1 MCHCKSNLIFV
12 SYFSLFTKFI
22 HIREKEKDYD
32 KCDPSLKRDLFFY
45 FYFDTSCVLASN
57 YSISCSLMFYSSMF
71 FSKMYF
77 PRPMSQSGRPLSG
90 FVRPGTQSAR
100 PGTMEQAL
108 RSSRTAGTAR

>member
-1 MCHCKSNLIFV
+1 MPLQSNLIFV
-12 SYFSLFTKFI
+12 SYFTLFTKFI
-22 HIREKEKDYD
+22 HIREKEKDCD
-32 KCDPSLKRDLFFY
+32 KSRTRLKERFLFY
-45 FYFDTSCVLASN
+45 FYFDTSCMLASN
-57 YSISCSLMFYSSMF
+57 IQYIVFSKTFSLMF